1 VKRPNNEALGIG
13 EQGTAKK
20 GEQKIIVLG
29 QLFICYGP
37 CNTLICA
44 SVLGHLS
51 TTRFTATETGM

>member
-37 CNTLICA
+37 CNTLIK
-44 SVLGHLS
+44 
-51 TTRFTATETGM
+51 RTGSFCR

>member
-37 CNTLICA
+37 CNTLIGA
-44 SVLGHLS
+44 LS
-51 TTRFTATETGM
+51 GPHAGIDKGPD

>member
-1 VKRPNNEALGIG
+1 MKRPNNEALGIG

-37 CNTLICA
+37 CNTLIVPPIFSHAVSWAC
-44 SVLGHLS
+44 
-51 TTRFTATETGM
+51 